1 MVGAIRQGIR
11 KSIPV
16 TDFVHY
22 LLSSVDY
29 VTDIEA
35 IYVTA
40 WGNYSD
46 LRPCIVRYINEINT
60 S

>member
-16 TDFVHY
+16 ADFVHY

-40 WGNYSD
+40 WAI
-46 LRPCIVRYINEINT
+46 IVTYGHA
-60 S
+60 

>member
-1 MVGAIRQGIR
+1 MVGAIRQGNR
-11 KSIPV
+11 KSIPLA
-16 TDFVHY
+16 DFVHY

-40 WGNYSD
+40 WGNYIE
-46 LRPCIVRYINEINT
+46 LRPYIVRCINEA
-60 S
+60 